1 MKKKYS
7 TPNLIKVVS
16 LSTVMATLLSSVSP
30 VVASNLA
37 ITGDKTMSTNGSG
50 VSYDHGS
57 HGSIVFAGD
66 DNYCGVDNVIGR
78 GGKQQE
84 SIASTNQITAEQ
96 QYDRFIKNTNFSG
109 RYPYGVTTDKVTWS
123 GDSNTSNSSTG
134 YMGKL
139 TGGSTS
145 AMPEA
150 YGVYS
155 FATGCG
161 SAATG
166 NYSTAFGAGATAKSG
181 GAQAFGVSALAN
193 GAASVAIG
201 IGSETVKRSSIAIG
215 GLSKAD
221 GIDSIAFGSSAAT
234 GGQDAIAIGYA
245 AKAGA
250 QNAVSVGSSTKA
262 TGKSSLALGYKAS
275 ASGELAV
282 AIGGLATGIHGIAM
296 GNNAEAKDQ
305 DTIAIGYAAQAQTKY
320 SIAIGPNAQV
330 IAGDGVALGGASVAS
345 VVNNVAGYDPV
356 SNKNS
361 QQNNGAWKSTKS
373 AISVG
378 KADGSITRQITGL
391 AAGTAD
397 TDAVNVAQLKA
408 MRAVVEGAG
417 GWKLSVNGEAAV
429 DILPGE
435 TVNFAGA
442 ELENYENKNIKIV
455 RKDDKTVEF
464 DLNDF
469 ITVGRVQAGKTQ
481 LSDLGFVIT
490 GGPRMTGSGIFAG
503 NKQVYGVAAGS
514 AETDAVNVAQLND
527 VKELISKAGGS
538 WKLSVDGN
546 NATDVGAGSTVDIVA
561 AVSGDG
567 SKNIKIEKDNN
578 KVTFSLNDTLKL
590 TSVTTGNSIMNSEGF
605 IIENGPRMILD
616 GISAGNKKIT
626 DVAAGKSDTDAVN
639 YAQLSEVRQLVS
651 KAGGWKLSVNGEA
664 AVDILPGETVNF
676 AGAELENYEN
686 KNIKIVRKDDKTVE
700 FDLNDFITVGR
711 VQAGKTQLSD
721 LGFVI
726 TGGPRM
732 TGSGIFAGNKQVYG
746 VAAGSAETDAVNVAQ
761 LNEVK
766 NQIAGNG
773 LVKWDEEQKLITIGK
788 EKDGTKIDVAGSG
801 GDRSISGVKAAERDN
816 EAVNKKQLDGE
827 IATITDTIN
836 NIKEGGAFAVLYDKN
851 GDSSVNYNSV
861 TLGGG
866 KTGGQVAL
874 HNVKD
879 GEITEESYDAING
892 RQLWKTNE
900 RVTDVEKDIVHIND
914 KVTNISATVTDLGK
928 EVFNIQEANAFA
940 VLYDKNADETV
951 NYNSVTL
958 GGGKSTGPV
967 ALLNVKDGKIAKDS
981 HDAINGNQINT
992 ISGDIAKFF
1001 GEGTVFQDGSFLGPR
1016 YNLSTVSADGTV
1028 GQKVHTDV
1036 GSALTGLDDNVNN
1049 VNSRLTHV
1057 ANEFTQKIEG
1067 VSKDSLLWSNDE
1079 QAFVAQH
1086 GDGKTNSKIKFLSN
1100 GDITENSTD
1109 AVNGSQLFATNQ
1121 NVNTVTNNLTTIA
1134 KNISKYFGG
1143 GASFE
1148 NGAFKGPHYSLSVIV
1163 EDGQVAKANYHDVG
1177 SALSG
1182 LDANVKSVNM
1192 HLTNVVKDVNEKITN
1207 ITQEV
1212 KGDALLWSNDEQ
1224 AFVALHGEGQKTNSK
1239 LTSLLNG
1246 DISEDSTDAVNGSQ
1260 LYETNQKISKLGN
1273 GFDGISTN
1281 ISKYFGGDT
1290 DIANGKAP
1298 TYTIQGTTHNDVSSA
1313 FSSVNNSITEISNQ
1327 ISNATKNSLVKQEE
1341 NEGDI
1346 TIGKEKGGTKIDITG
1361 SGGARTIAGVK
1372 AAENDNE
1379 AVNKKQLDESIG
1391 KINNNIE
1398 NISASAVLYDKN
1410 DDSTVNYESVTLGG
1424 NKVNGQVALHN
1435 VKDGEISDQSHDAIN
1450 GSQINK
1456 ISQNVAEFFGGG
1468 TSFENGVF
1476 RKPRYNLTTI
1486 DENGQVKQRE
1496 YNDVGL
1502 ALSGLDTNIRHVNH
1516 HLVLSMKDV
1525 ASYFGGGAG
1534 YDENGEWYAPTFVV
1548 SQRNEDGTIVE
1559 KKHHNVADAFKG
1571 VDNSI
1576 TDIYNQINNVTENS
1590 LVKQEGGS
1598 EGLITVGKAT
1608 GGTKISIA
1616 NKDNQERTLSGIKD
1630 GELSQ
1635 TSTEAVNGSQLF
1647 ATNEKVTTVNNDLKT
1662 VAQNTSKYFG
1672 GSTDVLNGIEPA
1684 FLIQGETYHNVTEA
1698 FTGVNTS
1705 ITNIDNK
1712 ISEVVKNSLVKQEKN
1727 TDVITI
1733 GKDTAGTEINIAG
1746 YAGVARSISGVKAA
1760 EKGDEAV
1767 NKDQLDKSIKDITKD
1782 IETVTAAAVLYDK
1795 NDDNSVN
1802 YGSVT
1807 LGGDKNNGPVAL
1819 HNVKDGSIS
1828 ENSNDAI
1835 NGSQIN
1841 KISADI
1847 AKFFGGGAKFI
1858 NGAFEGLK
1866 YTLSA
1871 IVGGEVGKANFYNV
1885 GDALTGLD
1893 KNVQDVNQRLTN
1905 VSNEFN
1911 QKIEDFSKDALLWDD
1926 EEEAFVARHEKD
1938 GKKTNSKLK
1947 YLLDGKI
1954 AQGSTDAITGNQ
1966 LYSMNNQLAN
1976 YFGGGAKYENGK
1988 WTDPTFKIVQVNA
2001 DGTTVETEHHNVADA
2016 FGDVNKNM
2024 SNINNRI
2031 DDVINKVDSDALK
2044 WNDKEKTYDA
2054 GRDGKPNKIINVA
2067 DGKVEKGSKDAVN
2080 GGQLWETNERVT
2092 GVEKDVKHLT
2102 NRVDTISNTIADI
2115 GDTVINI
2122 DAKVDNINNRVDGIE
2137 EDAVRY
2143 DRDENGK
2150 KTNKITLAGG
2160 DASEPVLIDNVA
2172 DGKIEKGSKEAVN
2185 GGQLHDYTKE
2195 QIKIIL
2201 DESKQY
2207 TDQRVNNIVIDAI
2220 DDAVDRAKQYTDMK
2234 FDILNYSIESV
2245 KKEARQAAAIGLAV
2259 SNLRY
2264 NDTPGKLSVGF
2275 GTGLWRSQS
2284 AFAFGAGYTSENGK
2298 YRSNISATTSGGH
2311 WGVGAG
2317 FNMTL
2322 N

>member
-30 VVASNLA
+30 VFAANLA
-37 ITGDKTMSTNGSG
+37 IVGGASQSTTGTG
-50 VSYDHGS
+50 VVYPHGS
-57 HGSIVFAGD
+57 HGSVVFAGD
-66 DNYCGVDNVIGR
+66 DDYCGVDNVIGR
-78 GGKQQE
+78 GGKQQQG
-84 SIASTNQITAEQ
+84 IADNQRITAEQ
-96 QYDRFIKNTNFSG
+96 QYERFIGEKVFGG
-109 RYPYGVTTDKVTWS
+109 RKPYGTTTEKVTWT
-123 GDSNTSNSSTG
+123 GDGTLSDPTKG
-134 YMGKL
+134 YMGTP
-139 TGGSTS
+139 TGGIVS

-166 NYSTAFGAGATAKSG
+166 NYSTVFGAGATAKAG
-181 GAQAFGVSALAN
+181 GAQAFGVSALAS
-193 GAASVAIG
+193 GIASVAMG
-201 IGSETVKRSSIAIG
+201 VGSEAS
-215 GLSKAD
+215 
-221 GIDSIAFGSSAAT
+221 
-234 GGQDAIAIGYA
+234 
-245 AKAGA
+245 
-250 QNAVSVGSSTKA
+250 
-262 TGKSSLALGYKAS
+262 GKSSVS
-275 ASGELAV
+275 
-282 AIGGLATGIHGIAM
+282 IGGLATALGTNSIAL
-296 GNNAEAKDQ
+296 GTKVKAEKSY
-305 DTIAIGYAAQAQTKY
+305 TIAIGTDAEAKA
-320 SIAIGPNAQV
+320 SGAIAIGGRRSDRTEENNPNRKV
-330 IAGDGVALGGASVAS
+330 IANAENAIAIGTQAYAEKEDSVAIGVNSQVLVKDGVAVGGGAISDRDK
-345 VVNNVAGYDPV
+345 NVAGYDPV
-356 SNKNS
+356 TGKGTTKTSI
-361 QQNNGAWKSTKS
+361 AWKSTTG
-373 AISVG
+373 AFSVG
-378 KADGSITRQITGL
+378 EVGGIGKGTLTRQITGV
-391 AAGTAD
+391 AAGSED

-408 MRAVVEGAG
+408 MKDIIAGGG
-417 GWKLSVNGEAAV
+417 GWKLSANDTDPTDVNSGNTVDFSVKSEKEAGKDNLKIAKNTADNKHKIEFTLNDHLKLTQVTTGQSTMSDDGFFVNGESGSRMTVDGFFINGNDGPSMTIDGIDAAKQKITNV
-429 DILPGE
+429 ADGSEPNDAVNYKQLQEVKNANKTSWQLAVNGGNATAIGPNG
-435 TVNFAGA
+435 TVNFQSVDNKGT
-442 ELENYENKNIKIV
+442 KNIKIE
-455 RKDDKTVEF
+455 KDNDHNVTF
-464 DLNDF
+464 DLADDIQVMTVTAGDSIMDAAGF
-469 ITVGRVQAGKTQ
+469 RFDGDEGPSITVN
-481 LSDLGFVIT
+481 
-490 GGPRMTGSGIFAG
+490 GIHAG
-503 NKQVYGVAAGS
+503 NKTIKGVAAG
-514 AETDAVNVAQLND
+514 EEDTDAVNYKQLTE
-527 VKELISKAGGS
+527 VRTLAEAG

-546 NATDVGAGSTVDIVA
+546 NATDVKAGSTVDLVA
-561 AVSGDG
+561 DAGEDG
-567 SKNIKIEKDNN
+567 SKNIKIAKDSNKVTFSLNDNLKLTSVTTGNSIMSDEGFKFIDGNGPSITLNGINAGDKKITGVAKAEGNTDAVNYEQLKEVRTLAENGWKLSVDGNNATDVKAGSTVDFVAGENEDGSKNIKIAKDSN

-590 TSVTTGNSIMNSEGF
+590 TSVTTGNSIMSNDGF
-605 IIENGPRMILD
+605 KFVDGGPSITMK
-616 GISAGNKKIT
+616 GIDAGGKKIT
-626 DVAAGKSDTDAVN
+626 KVKAGTDDTDAVN
-639 YAQLSEVRQLVS
+639 YKQL
-651 KAGGWKLSVNGEA
+651 KDFTAGMETGWKLAVEDEEA
-664 AVDILPGETVNF
+664 TDVEAGSTVKFVAVKHKDDDNNES
-676 AGAELENYEN
+676 ENT
-686 KNIKIVRKDDKTVE
+686 NIKITKGDNNEVK
-700 FDLNDFITVGR
+700 FDLSEYIKVGR
-711 VQAGKTQLSD
+711 VETGDSRMSNAGFMIKD
-721 LGFVI
+721 
-726 TGGPRM
+726 GPRM
-732 TGSGIFAGNKQVYG
+732 TKGGIHAANTKITG
-746 VAAGSAETDAVNVAQ
+746 VADGSNEHDAVNLSQ
-761 LNEVK
+761 LYKMKFEIEDNS
-766 NQIAGNG
+766 
-773 LVKWDEEQKLITIGK
+773 LVKWSKSKKNITIGAEKEGIEINIANSEGRDRIISGVAVGKVSSDSTEAINGHQLFNYITNIVDFFGGEETDILNGIKPTFMVQNTKHDNVTDAFAAVDTSITDIYSQINNVTENSLVKWKEDQKLITIGA
-788 EKDGTKIDVAGSG
+788 EKGGTKIDITGTEGERTIA
-801 GDRSISGVKAAERDN
+801 GVKNGEISKDSM
-816 EAVNKKQLDGE
+816 EAVNG
-827 IATITDTIN
+827 
-836 NIKEGGAFAVLYDKN
+836 
-851 GDSSVNYNSV
+851 S
-861 TLGGG
+861 
-866 KTGGQVAL
+866 
-874 HNVKD
+874 
-879 GEITEESYDAING
+879 
-892 RQLWKTNE
+892 
-900 RVTDVEKDIVHIND
+900 
-914 KVTNISATVTDLGK
+914 
-928 EVFNIQEANAFA
+928 
-940 VLYDKNADETV
+940 
-951 NYNSVTL
+951 
-958 GGGKSTGPV
+958 
-967 ALLNVKDGKIAKDS
+967 
-981 HDAINGNQINT
+981 QINT
-992 ISGDIAKFF
+992 IAGDVAKFF
-1001 GEGTVFQDGSFLGPR
+1001 GGNTSFENGVFVGPQ

-1028 GQKVHTDV
+1028 VQKTFDNV
-1036 GSALTGLDDNVNN
+1036 GEALEGLDVNVKNVNKHIQY
-1049 VNSRLTHV
+1049 VDKKFDDKFDKFSQD
-1057 ANEFTQKIEG
+1057 A
-1067 VSKDSLLWSNDE
+1067 LLWSE
-1079 QAFVAQH
+1079 EEKAFVALRGPNGQ
-1086 GDGKTNSKIKFLSN
+1086 KTDSKIKFLA
-1100 GDITENSTD
+1100 D
-1109 AVNGSQLFATNQ
+1109 
-1121 NVNTVTNNLTTIA
+1121 
-1134 KNISKYFGG
+1134 
-1143 GASFE
+1143 
-1148 NGAFKGPHYSLSVIV
+1148 
-1163 EDGQVAKANYHDVG
+1163 
-1177 SALSG
+1177 
-1182 LDANVKSVNM
+1182 
-1192 HLTNVVKDVNEKITN
+1192 
-1207 ITQEV
+1207 
-1212 KGDALLWSNDEQ
+1212 
-1224 AFVALHGEGQKTNSK
+1224 
-1239 LTSLLNG
+1239 G
-1246 DISEDSTDAVNGSQ
+1246 DISEDSTDAINGSQ
-1260 LYETNQKISKLGN
+1260 LYKMGN
-1273 GFDGISTN
+1273 
-1281 ISKYFGGDT
+1281 K
-1290 DIANGKAP
+1290 IAN
-1298 TYTIQGTTHNDVSSA
+1298 
-1313 FSSVNNSITEISNQ
+1313 
-1327 ISNATKNSLVKQEE
+1327 
-1341 NEGDI
+1341 
-1346 TIGKEKGGTKIDITG
+1346 
-1361 SGGARTIAGVK
+1361 
-1372 AAENDNE
+1372 
-1379 AVNKKQLDESIG
+1379 
-1391 KINNNIE
+1391 
-1398 NISASAVLYDKN
+1398 
-1410 DDSTVNYESVTLGG
+1410 
-1424 NKVNGQVALHN
+1424 
-1435 VKDGEISDQSHDAIN
+1435 
-1450 GSQINK
+1450 
-1456 ISQNVAEFFGGG
+1456 
-1468 TSFENGVF
+1468 
-1476 RKPRYNLTTI
+1476 
-1486 DENGQVKQRE
+1486 
-1496 YNDVGL
+1496 
-1502 ALSGLDTNIRHVNH
+1502 
-1516 HLVLSMKDV
+1516 
-1525 ASYFGGGAG
+1525 YFGGGAR
-1534 YDENGEWYAPTFVV
+1534 YENGEWSDPTFKV

-1559 KKHHNVADAFKG
+1559 KTHHNVADAFEG

-1590 LVKQEGGS
+1590 LVKQEG
-1598 EGLITVGKAT
+1598 EDGLITVGKAT
-1608 GGTKISIA
+1608 GGTEISLV
-1616 NKDNQERTLSGIKD
+1616 NKDKQERTLSGVKD

-1635 TSTEAVNGSQLF
+1635 TSTQAVNGSQLF
-1647 ATNEKVTTVNNDLKT
+1647 ATDKKVTTVTDNLKT

-1672 GSTDVLNGIEPA
+1672 GSADVLNGIEPA

-1712 ISEVVKNSLVKQEKN
+1712 ISDVVKNSLVKQ
-1727 TDVITI
+1727 DGGASGIITI

-1746 YAGVARSISGVKAA
+1746 VGGSGRKISGVREA
-1760 EKGDEAV
+1760 ENGDEAV
-1767 NKDQLDKSIKDITKD
+1767 NKDQLDKSIDKISKD

-1947 YLLDGKI
+1947 YLLDGEI

-2044 WNDKEKTYDA
+2044 WNDKEKAYDA

-2195 QIKIIL
+2195 QMKIIL

>member
-7 TPNLIKVVS
+7 TPNLIKVIS

-30 VVASNLA
+30 VFAANLA
-37 ITGDKTMSTNGSG
+37 IVGGTSQSTPGTG
-50 VSYDHGS
+50 VVYAHGS
-57 HGSIVFAGD
+57 HGSVVFAGD
-66 DNYCGVDNVIGR
+66 DDFCGADNVIGR
-78 GGKQQE
+78 GGKQQQGVAD
-84 SIASTNQITAEQ
+84 SQRITAKEQ
-96 QYDRFIKNTNFSG
+96 YERFIGEKVFGG
-109 RYPYGVTTDKVTWS
+109 RSPYGTTTEKVTWQ
-123 GDSNTSNSSTG
+123 GAGILTNNATYMGANTSGIIN
-134 YMGKL
+134 
-139 TGGSTS
+139 

-166 NYSTAFGAGATAKSG
+166 NYSTVFGAGATAKAG
-181 GAQAFGVSALAN
+181 GAQAFGVSALASGIASVAMGVGSEASGESAVSFGGLATASGKNSISIGVRSQATLDDAIAVGSDATASGINSVAIGKVASASGYDSIALGLKTKATDEYAVAIGTKAEAQALGSIAIGGGEPADN
-193 GAASVAIG
+193 GEERKVIAKGKNSIAIGSHTYAETAHSVAIG
-201 IGSETVKRSSIAIG
+201 I
-215 GLSKAD
+215 
-221 GIDSIAFGSSAAT
+221 
-234 GGQDAIAIGYA
+234 
-245 AKAGA
+245 
-250 QNAVSVGSSTKA
+250 
-262 TGKSSLALGYKAS
+262 
-275 ASGELAV
+275 
-282 AIGGLATGIHGIAM
+282 
-296 GNNAEAKDQ
+296 
-305 DTIAIGYAAQAQTKY
+305 
-320 SIAIGPNAQV
+320 NAQV
-330 IAGDGVALGGASVAS
+330 RVIDGVAVGGGSVS
-345 VVNNVAGYDPV
+345 RVESGVFGYDPV
-356 SNKNS
+356 TNTTTTKSDL
-361 QQNNGAWKSTKS
+361 AWKST
-373 AISVG
+373 AGDFSVG
-378 KADGSITRQITGL
+378 NTNQNLTRQITNV
-391 AAGTAD
+391 AAGSND

-408 MRAVVEGAG
+408 MRDVIAG
-417 GWKLSVNGEAAV
+417 GGAWKLSANDTNPIDVNSGNVVDFSVKSEKEAGKDNLKIAKNTTENKHKIEFTLNDHLKLTKVSTGQSTMSDDGFFVNGGNGSRMTVDGFFINGNDGPSMTIDGINAAKQKITNV
-429 DILPGE
+429 ADGE
-435 TVNFAGA
+435 KDTDAVNYKQLKAVQDATKTSWQLAVNGGNATAIGPNGTVNFQSADNNGT
-442 ELENYENKNIKIV
+442 KNIKIE
-455 RKDDKTVEF
+455 KDSDRTVTFDLADDIQVMTVTAGDSIMDAAGFGFTDGNGPSITVNGIHAGDKT
-464 DLNDF
+464 
-469 ITVGRVQAGKTQ
+469 IK
-481 LSDLGFVIT
+481 
-490 GGPRMTGSGIFAG
+490 
-503 NKQVYGVAAGS
+503 GVAAGK
-514 AETDAVNVAQLND
+514 EDTDAVNYKQLKD
-527 VKELISKAGGS
+527 FTAGMATG

-546 NATDVGAGSTVDIVA
+546 NATDVKAGSTVDLVA
-561 AVSGDG
+561 DAGEDG
-567 SKNIKIEKDNN
+567 SKNIKIAKDSN

-590 TSVTTGNSIMNSEGF
+590 TSVTTGNSIMSNDGF
-605 IIENGPRMILD
+605 KFVDGGPSITANGID
-616 GISAGNKKIT
+616 AGGKKIT
-626 DVAAGKSDTDAVN
+626 KVKAGTDDTDAVN
-639 YAQLSEVRQLVS
+639 YKQLQDFT
-651 KAGGWKLSVNGEA
+651 AGIKTGWKLSVDGDNATDVGA
-664 AVDILPGETVNF
+664 GSTVKFVAVKQKDDDNNES
-676 AGAELENYEN
+676 ENT
-686 KNIKIVRKDDKTVE
+686 NIKITRGDNNEVK
-700 FDLNDFITVGR
+700 FDLSEYIKVGR
-711 VQAGKTQLSD
+711 VETGDSRMSNAGFMIKD
-721 LGFVI
+721 
-726 TGGPRM
+726 GPRM
-732 TGSGIFAGNKQVYG
+732 TKGGIHAANTKITG
-746 VAAGSAETDAVNVAQ
+746 VADGSNEHDAVNLSQLYKMKFEIEDNSLVKWSKSKKNITIGAEKEGIEINIANSEGKDRIISGVAVGKVSSDSTEAINGHQ
-761 LNEVK
+761 LFNYADNISKYFGGSTGVIDGFKPTFTVQGNEHHNVTDAFK
-766 NQIAGNG
+766 DVDNSITDIYTQINNVTANS
-773 LVKWDEEQKLITIGK
+773 LVKWDEGQKLITIGAQ
-788 EKDGTKIDVAGSG
+788 KDGTKINVANSNSEN
-801 GDRSISGVKAAERDN
+801 RVISGIA
-816 EAVNKKQLDGE
+816 DG
-827 IATITDTIN
+827 
-836 NIKEGGAFAVLYDKN
+836 NIGKSSKE
-851 GDSSVNYNSV
+851 
-861 TLGGG
+861 
-866 KTGGQVAL
+866 
-874 HNVKD
+874 
-879 GEITEESYDAING
+879 AING
-892 RQLWKTNE
+892 
-900 RVTDVEKDIVHIND
+900 
-914 KVTNISATVTDLGK
+914 S
-928 EVFNIQEANAFA
+928 
-940 VLYDKNADETV
+940 
-951 NYNSVTL
+951 
-958 GGGKSTGPV
+958 
-967 ALLNVKDGKIAKDS
+967 
-981 HDAINGNQINT
+981 QINT

-1001 GEGTVFQDGSFLGPR
+1001 GGNAAFQDGAFVGPQ
-1016 YNLSTVSADGTV
+1016 YNVSTVSTDGEVAQYIAENV
-1028 GQKVHTDV
+1028 GD
-1036 GSALTGLDDNVNN
+1036 ALT
-1049 VNSRLTHV
+1049 
-1057 ANEFTQKIEG
+1057 K
-1067 VSKDSLLWSNDE
+1067 
-1079 QAFVAQH
+1079 
-1086 GDGKTNSKIKFLSN
+1086 
-1100 GDITENSTD
+1100 
-1109 AVNGSQLFATNQ
+1109 
-1121 NVNTVTNNLTTIA
+1121 
-1134 KNISKYFGG
+1134 
-1143 GASFE
+1143 
-1148 NGAFKGPHYSLSVIV
+1148 
-1163 EDGQVAKANYHDVG
+1163 
-1177 SALSG
+1177 
-1182 LDANVKSVNM
+1182 LDANVKNVNSRIKYVD
-1192 HLTNVVKDVNEKITN
+1192 NKFDKFS
-1207 ITQEV
+1207 Q
-1212 KGDALLWSNDEQ
+1212 DALLWDDGKQ
-1224 AFVALHGEGQKTNSK
+1224 AFAARHEKDGRKTDSK
-1239 LTSLLNG
+1239 ITHLLNG
-1246 DISEDSTDAVNGSQ
+1246 DISEEST
-1260 LYETNQKISKLGN
+1260 
-1273 GFDGISTN
+1273 
-1281 ISKYFGGDT
+1281 
-1290 DIANGKAP
+1290 
-1298 TYTIQGTTHNDVSSA
+1298 
-1313 FSSVNNSITEISNQ
+1313 
-1327 ISNATKNSLVKQEE
+1327 
-1341 NEGDI
+1341 
-1346 TIGKEKGGTKIDITG
+1346 
-1361 SGGARTIAGVK
+1361 
-1372 AAENDNE
+1372 
-1379 AVNKKQLDESIG
+1379 
-1391 KINNNIE
+1391 
-1398 NISASAVLYDKN
+1398 
-1410 DDSTVNYESVTLGG
+1410 
-1424 NKVNGQVALHN
+1424 
-1435 VKDGEISDQSHDAIN
+1435 DAIN

-1456 ISQNVAEFFGGG
+1456 ISKDIAEFFGGG
-1468 TSFENGVF
+1468 TEFNNGVF
-1476 RKPRYNLTTI
+1476 SGPQYNLSRVSTDGKVEQKTF
-1486 DENGQVKQRE
+1486 
-1496 YNDVGL
+1496 YNVGE
-1502 ALSGLDTNIRHVNH
+1502 ALTGLDANVKNVNKNIHHVTNEFDKLSQNALLWSEKDQAFVARHGTDGQKTNSK
-1516 HLVLSMKDV
+1516 LKYLLDGDV
-1525 ASYFGGGAG
+1525 SEDSTDAINGSQLYTMGDQIANYFGGGAS
-1534 YDENGEWYAPTFVV
+1534 YENGEWIDPTFKI
-1548 SQRNEDGTIVE
+1548 SQREANGTITQ
-1559 KKHHNVADAFKG
+1559 KKHHNVADAFEG

-1576 TDIYNQINNVTENS
+1576 TDIYNQINNVTKNS
-1590 LVKQEGGS
+1590 LVKQENGS
-1598 EGLITVGKAT
+1598 GLITIGKAT
-1608 GGTKISIA
+1608 GGTEISIV
-1616 NKDNQERTLSGIKD
+1616 NKSGMDRTLSGVED

-1647 ATNEKVTTVNNDLKT
+1647 ATNKNVTAVTDNLSK

-1819 HNVKDGSIS
+1819 RNVKDGSIS

-1893 KNVQDVNQRLTN
+1893 NNVQDVNQRLTN
-1905 VSNEFN
+1905 ISNEFN
-1911 QKIEDFSKDALLWDD
+1911 QKIENFSKDALLWDD

-1938 GKKTNSKLK
+1938 GQKTNSKLK
-1947 YLLDGKI
+1947 YLLDGEI

-2044 WNDKEKTYDA
+2044 WNDKEKAYDA

-2115 GDTVINI
+2115 GDTVLNI

-2195 QIKIIL
+2195 QMKIIL

-2234 FDILNYSIESV
+2234 FDVLNYSIESV

>member
-30 VVASNLA
+30 VFAANLA
-37 ITGDKTMSTNGSG
+37 IVGGASQSTTGTG
-50 VSYDHGS
+50 VAYPHGS
-57 HGSIVFAGD
+57 HGSVVLAGD
-66 DNYCGVDNVIGR
+66 DDFCGVDNVIGR

-84 SIASTNQITAEQ
+84 RVGESQRITAEQ
-96 QYDRFIKNTNFSG
+96 QYERFIGEKVFGG
-109 RYPYGVTTDKVTWS
+109 RSPYGTTTEKVTWT
-123 GDSNTSNSSTG
+123 GDGTLSDPTKG
-134 YMGKL
+134 YMGTP
-139 TGGSTS
+139 TGGIVS

-166 NYSTAFGAGATAKSG
+166 NYSTVFGAGATAKAG
-181 GAQAFGVSALAN
+181 GAQAFGVSALAS
-193 GAASVAIG
+193 GIASVAMG
-201 IGSETVKRSSIAIG
+201 VGSEAS
-215 GLSKAD
+215 
-221 GIDSIAFGSSAAT
+221 
-234 GGQDAIAIGYA
+234 
-245 AKAGA
+245 
-250 QNAVSVGSSTKA
+250 
-262 TGKSSLALGYKAS
+262 GKSSVS
-275 ASGELAV
+275 
-282 AIGGLATGIHGIAM
+282 IGGLATALGTNSIAL
-296 GNNAEAKDQ
+296 GTKVKAEKSY
-305 DTIAIGYAAQAQTKY
+305 TIAIGTDAEAKA
-320 SIAIGPNAQV
+320 SGAIAIGGRRSDRTEENDPNRKV
-330 IAGDGVALGGASVAS
+330 IANAENAIAIGTQAYAEKEDSVAIGVNSQVLVRDGVAVGGGAISDRDK
-345 VVNNVAGYDPV
+345 NVAGYDPV
-356 SNKNS
+356 TGKGTTKTSI
-361 QQNNGAWKSTKS
+361 AWKSTTG
-373 AISVG
+373 AFSVG
-378 KADGSITRQITGL
+378 EVGGRGNGTLTRQITGV
-391 AAGTAD
+391 AAGSED

-408 MRAVVEGAG
+408 MKDIIAGGG
-417 GWKLSVNGEAAV
+417 GWKLSANDTDPTDVNSGNTVDFSVKSEKEAGKDNLKIAKNTADNKHKIEFTLNDHLKLTQVTTGQSTMSDDGFFVNGESGSRMTVDGFFINGNDGPSMTIDGIDAAKQKITNV
-429 DILPGE
+429 ADGE
-435 TVNFAGA
+435 KDTDAVNYKQLKAVQDATKTSWQLAVNGGNATAIGPNGTVNFQSADNNGA
-442 ELENYENKNIKIV
+442 KNIKIE
-455 RKDDKTVEF
+455 KDKDNTVTFDLADDIQVMTVTAGESIMSAVGFGFTDGNGPSITVNGIHAGDKT
-464 DLNDF
+464 
-469 ITVGRVQAGKTQ
+469 IK
-481 LSDLGFVIT
+481 
-490 GGPRMTGSGIFAG
+490 
-503 NKQVYGVAAGS
+503 GVAAG
-514 AETDAVNVAQLND
+514 EEDTDAVNYKQLKD
-527 VKELISKAGGS
+527 FTAGMATG

-546 NATDVGAGSTVDIVA
+546 NATDVKAGSTVDLVA
-561 AVSGDG
+561 DAGEDG
-567 SKNIKIEKDNN
+567 SKNIKIAKDSNKVTFSLNDNLKLTSVTTGNSIMSDEGFKFIDGNGPSITLNGINAGDKKITGVAKAEGDTDAVNYEQLKEVRTLAENGWKLSVDGNNATDVKAGSTVDLVAGASKDGSKNIKIVKDNN

-590 TSVTTGNSIMNSEGF
+590 TSVTTGNSIMSNDGF
-605 IIENGPRMILD
+605 KFVDGGPSITVD
-616 GISAGNKKIT
+616 GIDAYNKKIT
-626 DVAAGKSDTDAVN
+626 KVANGTDDTDAVN
-639 YAQLSEVRQLVS
+639 FKQLKDVT
-651 KAGGWKLSVNGEA
+651 AGIKTGWKLAVEDGEA
-664 AVDILPGETVNF
+664 TDVKAGSTVKF
-676 AGAELENYEN
+676 VAAADKDDH
-686 KNIKIVRKDDKTVE
+686 KNLKIVRGNNNEVT
-700 FDLNDFITVGR
+700 FDLNELIKVNKIKVGDEVTITDNGLVIKRGPSITYGGIDAGDKVIRR
-711 VQAGKTQLSD
+711 VADGI
-721 LGFVI
+721 LG
-726 TGGPRM
+726 
-732 TGSGIFAGNKQVYG
+732 
-746 VAAGSAETDAVNVAQ
+746 TDAVNLNQLKTVEEKIKEVADDS
-761 LNEVK
+761 
-766 NQIAGNG
+766 
-773 LVKWDEEQKLITIGK
+773 LVKWKEDEKLITIGAQKEGIGINVANSEGKDRIISGVAVGKVSSDSTEAINGHQLFSYITNIVDFFGGKETDILNGIKPTFMVQNTKHDNVTDAFAAVDTSITDIYSQINNVTENSLVKWKEDQKLITIGA
-788 EKDGTKIDVAGSG
+788 EKGGTKIDITGTEGERTIA
-801 GDRSISGVKAAERDN
+801 GVKNGEISKDSM
-816 EAVNKKQLDGE
+816 EAVNG
-827 IATITDTIN
+827 
-836 NIKEGGAFAVLYDKN
+836 
-851 GDSSVNYNSV
+851 S
-861 TLGGG
+861 
-866 KTGGQVAL
+866 
-874 HNVKD
+874 
-879 GEITEESYDAING
+879 
-892 RQLWKTNE
+892 
-900 RVTDVEKDIVHIND
+900 
-914 KVTNISATVTDLGK
+914 
-928 EVFNIQEANAFA
+928 
-940 VLYDKNADETV
+940 
-951 NYNSVTL
+951 
-958 GGGKSTGPV
+958 
-967 ALLNVKDGKIAKDS
+967 
-981 HDAINGNQINT
+981 QINT

-1001 GEGTVFQDGSFLGPR
+1001 GGGTSFENGVFVGPQ
-1016 YNLSTVSADGTV
+1016 YNLSTVSADGKVEQKTFENV
-1028 GQKVHTDV
+1028 GD
-1036 GSALTGLDDNVNN
+1036 ALTGLDANVKN

-1057 ANEFTQKIEG
+1057 VNNFTEEIQG
-1067 VSKDSLLWSNDE
+1067 LSKDALLWSSSE
-1079 QAFVAQH
+1079 SAFVALH
-1086 GDGKTNSKIKFLSN
+1086 EKDGQKTDSKIKFLA
-1100 GDITENSTD
+1100 D
-1109 AVNGSQLFATNQ
+1109 
-1121 NVNTVTNNLTTIA
+1121 
-1134 KNISKYFGG
+1134 
-1143 GASFE
+1143 
-1148 NGAFKGPHYSLSVIV
+1148 
-1163 EDGQVAKANYHDVG
+1163 
-1177 SALSG
+1177 
-1182 LDANVKSVNM
+1182 
-1192 HLTNVVKDVNEKITN
+1192 
-1207 ITQEV
+1207 
-1212 KGDALLWSNDEQ
+1212 
-1224 AFVALHGEGQKTNSK
+1224 
-1239 LTSLLNG
+1239 G
-1246 DISEDSTDAVNGSQ
+1246 DISGDST
-1260 LYETNQKISKLGN
+1260 
-1273 GFDGISTN
+1273 
-1281 ISKYFGGDT
+1281 
-1290 DIANGKAP
+1290 
-1298 TYTIQGTTHNDVSSA
+1298 
-1313 FSSVNNSITEISNQ
+1313 
-1327 ISNATKNSLVKQEE
+1327 
-1341 NEGDI
+1341 
-1346 TIGKEKGGTKIDITG
+1346 
-1361 SGGARTIAGVK
+1361 
-1372 AAENDNE
+1372 
-1379 AVNKKQLDESIG
+1379 
-1391 KINNNIE
+1391 
-1398 NISASAVLYDKN
+1398 
-1410 DDSTVNYESVTLGG
+1410 
-1424 NKVNGQVALHN
+1424 
-1435 VKDGEISDQSHDAIN
+1435 DAIN
-1450 GSQINK
+1450 GSQLYKMGNK
-1456 ISQNVAEFFGGG
+1456 IAN
-1468 TSFENGVF
+1468 
-1476 RKPRYNLTTI
+1476 
-1486 DENGQVKQRE
+1486 
-1496 YNDVGL
+1496 
-1502 ALSGLDTNIRHVNH
+1502 
-1516 HLVLSMKDV
+1516 
-1525 ASYFGGGAG
+1525 YFGGGAR
-1534 YDENGEWYAPTFVV
+1534 YENGEWSDPTFKV

-1559 KKHHNVADAFKG
+1559 KKHHNVADAFEG
-1571 VDNSI
+1571 VNNSI

-1590 LVKQEGGS
+1590 LVKQEG
-1598 EGLITVGKAT
+1598 EDGLITVGKAT
-1608 GGTKISIA
+1608 GGTEISLV
-1616 NKDNQERTLSGIKD
+1616 NKDKQERTLSGVKD

-1635 TSTEAVNGSQLF
+1635 TSTQAVNGSQLF
-1647 ATNEKVTTVNNDLKT
+1647 ATNKKVTTLNNDLKT

-1672 GSTDVLNGIEPA
+1672 GSADVLNGIEPA

-1712 ISEVVKNSLVKQEKN
+1712 ISDVVKNSLVKQ
-1727 TDVITI
+1727 DGGASGIITI

-1746 YAGVARSISGVKAA
+1746 VGGSGRKISGVREA
-1760 EKGDEAV
+1760 ENGDEAV
-1767 NKDQLDKSIKDITKD
+1767 NKDQLDKSIDKISKD

-1947 YLLDGKI
+1947 YLLDGEI

-1966 LYSMNNQLAN
+1966 LYSTNNQLAN

-2044 WNDKEKTYDA
+2044 WNDKEKAYDA

-2195 QIKIIL
+2195 QMKIIL

-2234 FDILNYSIESV
+2234 FDVLNYSIESV